1 MTNLIT
7 LDGLSHF
14 PKAFLDLKSF
24 NSNKAKAIG
33 EGEQSEDQED
43 FEQTAHGGLSLANH
57 RASHAANIANPIIDS
72 RLLAGADSDSRLIK
86 MNARPQSESF

>member
-33 EGEQSEDQED
+33 EGDESEDKED
-43 FEQTAHGGLSLANH
+43 FEATAHGGLSLANQ
-57 RASHAANIANPIIDS
+57 RAAHPANIANPIIDS
-72 RLLAGADSDSRLIK
+72 RLLAGADSDSRLIN
-86 MNARPQSESF
+86 MNARPQSENF